1 MLPNPEQFTSNATNH
16 PDAPQLLRLPQVCS
30 LCGLKR
36 SSIYRMIADGTFP
49 APVPIGQRARA
60 WSSAEI
66 SAWIAARIAQRD
78 SVQKGKE

>member
-1 MLPNPEQFTSNATNH
+1 MLPNPEQFTSNPATR

-36 SSIYRMIADGTFP
+36 SSIYRMIAEGTFP

-60 WSSAEI
+60 WSSSEL
-66 SAWIAARIAQRD
+66 SAWISARIAARD
-78 SVQKGKE
+78 AGSIK